1 MKKNLLKKMLLLATV
16 IVSIAILP
24 GCKGKYP
31 VAQQTGKDDVA
42 FLLFASPDQY
52 HGKTVTVTLDG
63 KTKFEATVV
72 KEKKAHTH
80 GTQYEVSTGPKDI
93 KVEADGKV
101 LYQKK
106 LMLSAQET
114 KLITLP

>member
-1 MKKNLLKKMLLLATV
+1 MKKMLFAAVALIAMVLLV
-16 IVSIAILP
+16 D
-24 GCKGKYP
+24 CKGKYP

-42 FLLFASPDQY
+42 FLLFESPDQY
-52 HGKTVTVTLDG
+52 KGQIVTVTLDG
-63 KTKFEATVV
+63 KTKFQAEVIKA
-72 KEKKAHTH
+72 KKAHTH

-106 LMLSAQET
+106 LMLSAQEV
-114 KLITLP
+114 KKITLP

>member
-1 MKKNLLKKMLLLATV
+1 MKKMLFAAVALIAMVLLV
-16 IVSIAILP
+16 

-42 FLLFASPDQY
+42 FLLFESPDQY
-52 HGKTVTVTLDG
+52 KGQTVTVTLDG
-63 KTKFEATVV
+63 KTKFQAEVIKA
-72 KEKKAHTH
+72 KKAHTH

-106 LMLSAQET
+106 LMLSAQEV
-114 KLITLP
+114 KKITLP

>member
-1 MKKNLLKKMLLLATV
+1 MKKMLFVAVALIAMALLV
-16 IVSIAILP
+16 

-31 VAQQTGKDDVA
+31 VAQQTGKEDVA
-42 FLLFASPDQY
+42 FLLFESADQY
-52 HGKTVTVTLDG
+52 EGQTVTVTLDG
-63 KTKFEATVV
+63 KTTFQAEVV
-72 KEKKAHTH
+72 KTKKAHTH

-106 LMLSAQET
+106 LMLSAQEV
-114 KLITLP
+114 KKITLP